1 MAEEK
6 NDKMRGL
13 SDQACMRVAIKT
25 EAKET
30 TQERKRGVLEKRDGG
45 RGECRERG
53 GRGGKAA
60 AMTVAGM
67 KRLCVLNNSPG
78 SEPRTQGGWD

>member
-1 MAEEK
+1 M
-6 NDKMRGL
+6 
-13 SDQACMRVAIKT
+13 
-25 EAKET
+25 
-30 TQERKRGVLEKRDGG
+30 LEKRDGG

-53 GRGGKAA
+53 GGEEIGGQAA